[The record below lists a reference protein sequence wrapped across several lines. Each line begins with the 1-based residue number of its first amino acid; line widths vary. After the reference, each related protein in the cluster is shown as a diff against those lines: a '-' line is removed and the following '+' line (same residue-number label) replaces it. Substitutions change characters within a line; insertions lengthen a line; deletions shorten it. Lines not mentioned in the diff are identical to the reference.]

1 MSRRA
6 LVWGLAAALILA
18 SCTSLPVI
26 VPDRAP
32 VWTRTVGVRASIPD
46 ILSAQRRL
54 HTVAFPILR
63 VASELC
69 DETKPFFG
77 LSAAGGDNISI
88 SRDSGEPRGHA
99 TDAGARVLYAV
110 PDSPADLV
118 GLREGDVVLSLDGGT
133 RLGGSRG
140 SQFLFDAMEEFD
152 GFHLRLVVRR
162 GTVRQLVQISPVEIC
177 DIELDLAVS
186 TATAAAWARSNKVT
200 VNDAMLRFV
209 ANDDELA
216 FAISHEISHIILGH
230 SGSFGRRSV
239 SLEREADHVGLYL
252 MARAGYDANRGIY
265 LLVRMAEAFP
275 WSDDSTRYDA
285 IAKIA
290 NGIGQ

>member
-63 VASELC
+63 TASEFC
-69 DETKPFFG
+69 DVTKPFFG
-77 LSAAGGDNISI
+77 LSAAGGDNLST
-88 SRDSGEPRGHA
+88 SRDSGEPRGYT

-118 GLREGDVVLSLDGGT
+118 GLREGDVVLSLDGGA
-133 RLGGSRG
+133 RPGGSRG

-152 GFHLRLVVRR
+152 GFYLRFVVRR

-186 TATAAAWARSNKVT
+186 TAIGAWAHSNKVT
-200 VNDAMLRFV
+200 VSDAMLRFV
-209 ANDDELA
+209 ENDDELA

-239 SLEREADHVGLYL
+239 NLEREADHVGLYL

-285 IAKIA
+285 IAQVAIR
-290 NGIGQ
+290 IGQ